1 MVEKKL
7 AESHASLE
15 RRFELLAKQLL
26 EHGQHTP
33 GEVRRF
39 SETSWSYHGWLVGLV
54 LVAPYTIFGRQ
65 ELLLRQNAVVDAVVQ
80 AECGMT

>member
-33 GEVRRF
+33 GIFGDLRELPR
-39 SETSWSYHGWLVGLV
+39 LVGLV

-65 ELLLRQNAVVDAVVQ
+65 E
-80 AECGMT
+80 

>member
-1 MVEKKL
+1 MSLCCSLDHFGAFCSFASDNSQNLCKVATMVEKKL

-33 GEVRRF
+33 GEVGDFQRPHGV
-39 SETSWSYHGWLVGLV
+39 TTVGWLV
-54 LVAPYTIFGRQ
+54 
-65 ELLLRQNAVVDAVVQ
+65 
-80 AECGMT
+80 